1 MKVLIDT
8 NIILEII
15 LRRECCDVATNLLYT
30 LRERK
35 HQMYITSGGFYG
47 LLFTTDKYL
56 RKVME
61 MENPRRT
68 DTVRSLMTQVLNVV
82 DVAGQNR
89 QTLLGAIHDMGFK
102 DLEDSCQHQAA
113 QYEQCDYFLTFNVKD
128 YANSTIP
135 VYSPQE
141 FMSKIIEWSYL

>member
-1 MKVLIDT
+1 MKILIDT

-15 LRRECCDVATNLLYT
+15 LRRECFDVANHLLTT
-30 LRERK
+30 LQEGEHK
-35 HQMYITSGGFYG
+35 LYITSGGFYG

-56 RKVME
+56 RKVLE

-82 DVAGQNR
+82 DVAGQDKQALIR
-89 QTLLGAIHDMGFK
+89 GIHDMGFK

-113 QYEQCDYFLTFNVKD
+113 QAEQCDYLLTFNVKD
-128 YANSTIP
+128 YTGSTIP
-135 VYSPQE
+135 VLSPQE
-141 FMSKIIEWSYL
+141 FMSRML

>member
-1 MKVLIDT
+1 MKILIDT

-15 LRRECCDVATNLLYT
+15 LQRECYNVANHVLSKLMKENHK
-30 LRERK
+30 L
-35 HQMYITSGGFYG
+35 YITSGGFYG

-82 DVAGQNR
+82 DIAGQDK
-89 QTLLGAIHDMGFK
+89 QSLLNGIHDITFK

-113 QYEQCDYFLTFNVKD
+113 LTEQCDYLLTFNVKD
-128 YANSTIP
+128 YTGATIP
-135 VYSPQE
+135 VLTPQE
-141 FMSKIIEWSYL
+141 FINLLL

>member
-1 MKVLIDT
+1 MKAP
-8 NIILEII
+8 NSH
-15 LRRECCDVATNLLYT
+15 
-30 LRERK
+30 K
-35 HQMYITSGGFYG
+35 HKSVTSGGFYG
-47 LLFTTDKYL
+47 LLYTTDKYL

-82 DVAGQNR
+82 DVTGQNR
-89 QTLLGAIHDMGFK
+89 QTLLSAIHDMGFK

-113 QYEQCDYFLTFNVKD
+113 LSEQCDYLLTFNVKD
-128 YANSTIP
+128 YVNSSVP

-141 FMSKIIEWSYL
+141 FLSGIL

>member
-1 MKVLIDT
+1 MKILIDT

-15 LRRECCDVATNLLYT
+15 LRRECFDVATDLLSA
-30 LRERK
+30 LLERN

-61 MENPRRT
+61 MGNPRRT

-82 DVAGQNR
+82 DVAGQDR
-89 QTLLGAIHDMGFK
+89 QTLLSAIHDMRFK

-113 QYEQCDYFLTFNVKD
+113 HAEQCDYLITFNVKD
-128 YANSTIP
+128 YVNSSIP
-135 VYSPQE
+135 VFSPQE
-141 FMSKIIEWSYL
+141 FMSKML